1 MGKSFLRLKSLQAND
16 DNSYIGNIYQIGPK
30 NLKNYAMIKILKQFV
45 DPKTYDYLRSKY
57 QLGYA
62 VGCGIDLTGEILG
75 FTIAVLS
82 QEHKHRFNA
91 VQIKIDDFMD
101 NTITNAIDE
110 LSDEEFEKFKD
121 AHIKELQ
128 AETLTLDAEIAANYN
143 EISDEF
149 YLFNRKELSV
159 EITRDITKQEFQEFY
174 HSFMDRDKQRVL
186 CTHVIGN
193 EKREGVEDVNENNNK
208 NNNDIVIEFITESF
222 TEEFVIKNIEAFQ
235 SEMELYPAVR
245 SHV

>member
-1 MGKSFLRLKSLQAND
+1 MT
-16 DNSYIGNIYQIGPK
+16 
-30 NLKNYAMIKILKQFV
+30 KILKQFV

-62 VGCGIDLTGEILG
+62 VGCGIEQTGEILG
-75 FTIAVLS
+75 FNIVVLS

-110 LSDEEFEKFKD
+110 LSDEDFEKFKD
-121 AHIKELQ
+121 AYIKELQ
-128 AETLTLDAEIAANYN
+128 AEILTLDAEITTNYL
-143 EISDEF
+143 EISEEF
-149 YLFNRKELSV
+149 FLFNRKELSA
-159 EITRDITKQEFQEFY
+159 EITRGITKREFQEFY
-174 HSFMDRDKQRVL
+174 HSFMDRERQRVL

-193 EKREGVEDVNENNNK
+193 EKREGGDESEENNRR
-208 NNNDIVIEFITESF
+208 NNTDLNIEFITESF
-222 TEEFVIKNIEAFQ
+222 TDEFVIKNIEAFQ

>member
-1 MGKSFLRLKSLQAND
+1 MA
-16 DNSYIGNIYQIGPK
+16 
-30 NLKNYAMIKILKQFV
+30 KILKNFV
-45 DPKTYDYLRSKY
+45 DPKVYDYLRSKY

-62 VGCGIDLTGEILG
+62 VGCGIDQTGEILG
-75 FTIAVLS
+75 FNIVVLS

-110 LSDEEFEKFKD
+110 LDDAEFEKFKD
-121 AHIKELQ
+121 AHIKDLQ
-128 AETLTLDAEIAANYN
+128 AEILTLDSEVSGNYS
-143 EISDEF
+143 EISDEH
-149 YLFNRKELSV
+149 YLFNRKELSAD
-159 EITRDITKQEFQEFY
+159 ITKGITKQEFQEFY
-174 HSFMDRDKQRVL
+174 HSFMDRDKRRVL

-193 EKREGVEDVNENNNK
+193 EKREGEEVEENNSDMN
-208 NNNDIVIEFITESF
+208 IEFITESF
-222 TEEFVIKNIEAFQ
+222 TDEFVIKNIEAFQ

>member
-1 MGKSFLRLKSLQAND
+1 MA
-16 DNSYIGNIYQIGPK
+16 
-30 NLKNYAMIKILKQFV
+30 KILKQFV

-62 VGCGIDLTGEILG
+62 VGCGIDQTGEILG
-75 FTIAVLS
+75 FNVVVLS

-101 NTITNAIDE
+101 NTITKAIDE
-110 LSDEEFEKFKD
+110 LSDEDFEKFKD
-121 AHIKELQ
+121 AHVKELQ
-128 AETLTLDAEIAANYN
+128 AEILTLDAEITANYN
-143 EISDEF
+143 EISEEF
-149 YLFNRKELSV
+149 YLFNRKELSA
-159 EITRDITKQEFQEFY
+159 EITKRITKSEFQEFY

-193 EKREGVEDVNENNNK
+193 EKREGVEESGENVK
-208 NNNDIVIEFITESF
+208 NNPNDPNDLNIEFITESF
-222 TEEFVIKNIEAFQ
+222 TDEFVIKNIEAFQ
-235 SEMELYPAVR
+235 SEMELYPAVK